1 MMAVISSGS
10 SPLSVALLSRSS
22 RVASVRNAAAASAA
36 ASVGELLLGF
46 HSNSSSNGTSAYL
59 GVTTPRAMSSAKSD
73 APPSRAKTRSSAA
86 SAVAV
91 FVFGDGI
98 RFASDA
104 DFSTRLVRTRGSGF
118 VAREGGAAEG
128 GAASGRFPVA
138 PYLSPEASRTVGVD
152 ASSAS
157 ASAAT
162 RVVVSELL
170 FDRRAASSDVSL
182 PILMRGSESC
192 DGSVTSAAA
201 AFAGGAARAASSSHG
216 RFLFCDFFSPAAP
229 RFVALV
235 AAAGG
240 SLGAGARRA
249 RADARVIASA
259 RRPADDRA
267 SIARASCVR
276 F

>member
-1 MMAVISSGS
+1 MKAFSFFNNFSNFYSS
-10 SPLSVALLSRSS
+10 LLR
-22 RVASVRNAAAASAA
+22 A
-36 ASVGELLLGF
+36 GIDTT
-46 HSNSSSNGTSAYL
+46 TSTLY
-59 GVTTPRAMSSAKSD
+59 V
-73 APPSRAKTRSSAA
+73 
-86 SAVAV
+86 
-91 FVFGDGI
+91 
-98 RFASDA
+98 
-104 DFSTRLVRTRGSGF
+104 
-118 VAREGGAAEG
+118 
-128 GAASGRFPVA
+128 
-138 PYLSPEASRTVGVD
+138 
-152 ASSAS
+152 
-157 ASAAT
+157 
-162 RVVVSELL
+162 
-170 FDRRAASSDVSL
+170 
-182 PILMRGSESC
+182 LMRGSESC